1 MSKKPFSELSRE
13 ELLSEYNKL
22 VSEYEKIKE
31 EGIKLDMSRGKPSP
45 EQLDLSDGMLD
56 ILKNKEEIGR
66 ASCRERV

>member
-31 EGIKLDMSRGKPSP
+31 EGIKLDMSRG
-45 EQLDLSDGMLD
+45 
-56 ILKNKEEIGR
+56 
-66 ASCRERV
+66 